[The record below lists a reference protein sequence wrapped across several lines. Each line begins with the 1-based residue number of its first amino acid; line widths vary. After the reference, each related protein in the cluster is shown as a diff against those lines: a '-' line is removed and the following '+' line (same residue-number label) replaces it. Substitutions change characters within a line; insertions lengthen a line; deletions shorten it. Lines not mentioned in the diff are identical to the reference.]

1 MVAQVDEQQTT
12 MIADTVA
19 PAGKPDLFADVA
31 FAQDAAGVGAVAM
44 HDGERAS
51 ILVVRKGTCAA
62 SLVKDGK
69 AMMAQDVRTA

>member
-1 MVAQVDEQQTT
+1 

-44 HDGERAS
+44 HDNQRAS
-51 ILVVRKGTCAA
+51 MLPRGKGTCAA